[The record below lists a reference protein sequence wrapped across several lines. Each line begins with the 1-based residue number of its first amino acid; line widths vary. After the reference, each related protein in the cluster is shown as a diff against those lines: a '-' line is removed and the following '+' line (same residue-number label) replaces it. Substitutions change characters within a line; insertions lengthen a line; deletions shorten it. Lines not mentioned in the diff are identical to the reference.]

1 MKRLWKMI
9 PPCFSDVLGFEAVVN
24 DTSGLGI
31 VDDSSRYKPLKMNGN
46 KEFRRPNDEL
56 HGKPEGGGGRPDGF
70 GGRPEGFG
78 GRPGGFRG
86 KPGGFG
92 RRGMSGV
99 RVVNSDIRNAEII
112 HGTQQKVLDA
122 FENNAAQYEPDF
134 VLLAYAPSSS
144 MIGSDLDTA
153 AESIGGRSGLP
164 TASVNL
170 HGDKDYLYGVSYT
183 LEAMGK
189 LLLTKQDTVPNTV
202 NLLGCNTLD
211 WANETLSAVEEM
223 LTNAGYTVLSRWGM
237 KDTTENL
244 KKASAASVNL
254 VVTAAG
260 FRLARYME
268 AEYGIPYV
276 VGAPFGADQWAALLD
291 ELRGAPACGERPG
304 CEAPEV
310 LVIGEQLTADAI
322 RQALLR
328 RGYGNIQVLSFYDM
342 EKSVMLTGDQK
353 LSSEDDL
360 VKKLQQPSIKLVI
373 GDPDC
378 KAAASR
384 DIPWIDLPNGASM
397 SPVNSIPNFNMAGEA
412 LDRWLD
418 GALQNRSKV

>member
-1 MKRLWKMI
+1 METGGAA
-9 PPCFSDVLGFEAVVN
+9 VLRASSAERTRPAGH
-24 DTSGLGI
+24 GL
-31 VDDSSRYKPLKMNGN
+31 P
-46 KEFRRPNDEL
+46 
-56 HGKPEGGGGRPDGF
+56 
-70 GGRPEGFG
+70 
-78 GRPGGFRG
+78 
-86 KPGGFG
+86 
-92 RRGMSGV
+92 GV

-112 HGTQQKVLDA
+112 HGTQQKVLDT
-122 FENNAAQYEPDF
+122 FDYNAPHYSPDF

-276 VGAPFGADQWAALLD
+276 VGAPFGADRWAALLD

-384 DIPWIDLPNGASM
+384 DIPWDRLAQRGQYVPGQLDPQFQYGRRGAG
-397 SPVNSIPNFNMAGEA
+397 PLAGRRFARIGARYETDCNLRKRRHWKIHHHTEPGCRPGRAGKEA
-412 LDRWLD
+412 DDRGLRPQGRLHPADPRRPGPPRRCWTPC
-418 GALQNRSKV
+418 GTRTRRM